1 MPLKRG
7 KSNKTISANIRT
19 EMRSGKPQKQAIAIA
34 LSKAGKSK
42 RKKQVLAELAAANA
56 AFSVIKQFVSNGKE
70 LSGCAKHISDFV
82 FSKETIEKNL
92 KKKKAKGVGG
102 SDLEEFMALE
112 QIKEKEEELK
122 KMMIYLGRPGLWQD
136 WQAFQAEA
144 RKSRRYQEKMEE
156 KRREELMEYVGY
168 GIAFIVVLFFAG
180 LMAWFAGKW
189 MGRF

>member
-1 MPLKRG
+1 M
-7 KSNKTISANIRT
+7 
-19 EMRSGKPQKQAIAIA
+19 
-34 LSKAGKSK
+34 
-42 RKKQVLAELAAANA
+42 LAELAAANA
-56 AFSVIKQFVSNGKE
+56 AFSVIKSFISNGKE
-70 LSGCAKHISDFV
+70 LTGCAKHISDFV
-82 FSKETIEKNL
+82 FAKEAIQ
-92 KKKKAKGVGG
+92 KKANKQKSKGGG
-102 SDLEEFMALE
+102 ADLEEFMALE
-112 QIKEKEEELK
+112 EIREKEEELK

>member
-1 MPLKRG
+1 M
-7 KSNKTISANIRT
+7 
-19 EMRSGKPQKQAIAIA
+19 
-34 LSKAGKSK
+34 
-42 RKKQVLAELAAANA
+42 LAELAAANA
-56 AFSVIKQFVSNGKE
+56 AFNVIKQFVSNGKE
-70 LSGCAKHISDFV
+70 LRGCAKHISDFV

-144 RKSRRYQEKMEE
+144 RKSRRYQEKMAE
-156 KRREELMEYVGY
+156 KRQQELMEYVGY
-168 GIAFIVVLFFAG
+168 GIAFIVVIFFAG
-180 LMAWFAGKW
+180 LLAWAAGKW
-189 MGRF
+189 VGKF